1 MFTLKLVHFRSL
13 TVGAGSTIASDCA
26 GHRSNTSGRAARRK
40 LYRKTAQALA
50 TAAIALGGSQAWAQT
65 YPDRPVRIV
74 VPFPA
79 ASATDVLARTIG
91 QKLSENWHQPVVID
105 NRPGAGG
112 NLGTELAAKAP
123 ADGYTILMG
132 TVANAISATLY
143 KKLSY
148 NFVKDFDPVTLVAT
162 TPLVLV
168 ANTKFPGNSVKDVIS
183 FAKSKPGE
191 LNFSSGGTGTS
202 NHLAGEML
210 KSMTGIN
217 MVHVPYKGTPAA
229 YNDLLAG
236 QVSLMFD
243 NIVAVMPHI
252 KSGNLKPIAVTS
264 AKRVPSLPEVP
275 TVSESGVPGFD
286 AVSWI
291 GAMVPAG
298 TPKDITAKINADM
311 VKVLNMPDVK
321 EKLAA
326 SGAELKPSTPEQL
339 AEHIR
344 IEIDK
349 WGKAVKS
356 SGAQAE

>member
-1 MFTLKLVHFRSL
+1 MKLNL
-13 TVGAGSTIASDCA
+13 
-26 GHRSNTSGRAARRK
+26 
-40 LYRKTAQALA
+40 KTARLILA
-50 TAAIALGGSQAWAQT
+50 VGTVLVASQAWAQA
-65 YPDRPVRIV
+65 YPDRPVRVV

-91 QKLSENWHQPVVID
+91 QKLSEKWRQPVVID

-112 NLGTELAAKAP
+112 NLGTDLAAKAP

-148 NFVKDFDPVTLVAT
+148 NFIKDFDPVTMVAT

-168 ANTKFPGNSVKDVIS
+168 ANPKFPGSTVKDVIS
-183 FAKSKPGE
+183 YARAKPGE

-202 NHLAGEML
+202 NHLAGEMF

-229 YNDLLAG
+229 YSDLLAG

-252 KSGNLKPIAVTS
+252 KAGSLKPIAVTS
-264 AKRVPSLPEVP
+264 ANRVPSLPDVP
-275 TVSESGVPGFD
+275 TMAESGVPGFD

-298 TPKDITAKINADM
+298 TPKDIISKINTDM
-311 VKVLNMPDVK
+311 VAVLNMPDVK
-321 EKLAA
+321 ERLAA

-344 IEIDK
+344 KEIDK

>member
-1 MFTLKLVHFRSL
+1 MKLNL
-13 TVGAGSTIASDCA
+13 
-26 GHRSNTSGRAARRK
+26 
-40 LYRKTAQALA
+40 KTARLIFAVGTVL
-50 TAAIALGGSQAWAQT
+50 IASQAWAQA
-65 YPDRPVRIV
+65 YPDRPVRVV

-91 QKLSENWHQPVVID
+91 QKLSEKWRQPVVID

-112 NLGTELAAKAP
+112 NLGTDLAAKAP

-148 NFVKDFDPVTLVAT
+148 NFIKDFDPVTMVAT

-168 ANTKFPGNSVKDVIS
+168 ANPKFPGSTVKDVIS
-183 FAKSKPGE
+183 YARAKPGE

-202 NHLAGEML
+202 NHLAGEMF

-252 KSGNLKPIAVTS
+252 KAGSLKPIAVTS
-264 AKRVPSLPEVP
+264 ASRVPSLPDVP
-275 TVSESGVPGFD
+275 TMAESGVPGFD

-298 TPKDITAKINADM
+298 TPKDIISKINTDM
-311 VKVLNMPDVK
+311 VAVLNMPDVK
-321 EKLAA
+321 ERLAA

-344 IEIDK
+344 KEIDK

>member
-1 MFTLKLVHFRSL
+1 MMLNSKTARLVL
-13 TVGAGSTIASDCA
+13 AAAMATAGSM
-26 GHRSNTSGRAARRK
+26 
-40 LYRKTAQALA
+40 
-50 TAAIALGGSQAWAQT
+50 AWAQT
-65 YPDRPVRIV
+65 YPDRPVRVV

-91 QKLSENWHQPVVID
+91 QKLSEKWRQPVVID
-105 NRPGAGG
+105 NRPGAAG
-112 NLGTELAAKAP
+112 NLGTEIAAKAP

-143 KKLSY
+143 PKLSY
-148 NFVKDFDPVTLVAT
+148 NFVKDFEPVTLVAT

-168 ANTKFPGNSVKDVIS
+168 ANPKFPGSTVKDVIS
-183 FAKSKPGE
+183 YAKSKPGE

-210 KSMTGIN
+210 KSMTGVN

-252 KSGNLKPIAVTS
+252 KAGSVKPIAVTS
-264 AKRVPSLPEVP
+264 ANRVPSLPDVP
-275 TVSESGVPGFD
+275 TVSESGVPGFE

-291 GAMVPAG
+291 GAMVPVG
-298 TPKDITAKINADM
+298 TPKDIISKINTDVVA
-311 VKVLNMPDVK
+311 VLNMPDVK

-344 IEIDK
+344 KEIDK

>member
-1 MFTLKLVHFRSL
+1 MFISKLTHHRYLAVD
-13 TVGAGSTIASDCA
+13 ASA
-26 GHRSNTSGRAARRK
+26 KVAPGRASRQVNALGKGRGIK
-40 LYRKTAQALA
+40 VHLKTVRVVLA
-50 TAAIALGGSQAWAQT
+50 TVFAFAASQAWAQT

-91 QKLSENWHQPVVID
+91 QKLGERWHQPVVID

-132 TVANAISATLY
+132 TVANAISTTLY
-143 KKLSY
+143 KKLNY

-168 ANTKFPGNSVKDVIS
+168 ANPKFPGNSVKDVINY
-183 FAKSKPGE
+183 AKSKPGE

-229 YNDLLAG
+229 YSDLLAG

-252 KSGNLKPIAVTS
+252 KAGSLKPIAVTS

-291 GAMVPAG
+291 GALVPAG
-298 TPKDITAKINADM
+298 TPKDIIAKLNTDM
-311 VKVLNMPDVK
+311 VAVLNMPDVK
-321 EKLAA
+321 ERLAA

-344 IEIDK
+344 TEIDK

>member
-1 MFTLKLVHFRSL
+1 MKLNL
-13 TVGAGSTIASDCA
+13 
-26 GHRSNTSGRAARRK
+26 
-40 LYRKTAQALA
+40 KTARLIFAVGTVL
-50 TAAIALGGSQAWAQT
+50 IASQAWAQA
-65 YPDRPVRIV
+65 YPDRPVRVV

-91 QKLSENWHQPVVID
+91 QKLSEKWRQPVVID

-112 NLGTELAAKAP
+112 NLGTDLAAKAP

-148 NFVKDFDPVTLVAT
+148 NFIKDFDPVTMVAT

-168 ANTKFPGNSVKDVIS
+168 ANPKFPGSTVKDVIS
-183 FAKSKPGE
+183 YARAKPGE

-202 NHLAGEML
+202 NHLAGEMF

-229 YNDLLAG
+229 YSDLLAG

-252 KSGNLKPIAVTS
+252 KAGSLKPIAVTS
-264 AKRVPSLPEVP
+264 ASRVPSLPD
-275 TVSESGVPGFD
+275 VSTMAESGVPGFD

-298 TPKDITAKINADM
+298 TPKDIISKINTDM
-311 VKVLNMPDVK
+311 VAVLNMPDVK
-321 EKLAA
+321 ERLAA

-344 IEIDK
+344 KEIDK

>member
-1 MFTLKLVHFRSL
+1 MKLNL
-13 TVGAGSTIASDCA
+13 
-26 GHRSNTSGRAARRK
+26 
-40 LYRKTAQALA
+40 KTAHLAFA
-50 TAAIALGGSQAWAQT
+50 TALLFTASLGSAQN
-65 YPDRPVRIV
+65 YPDRPVRVV

-91 QKLSENWHQPVVID
+91 QKLSEKWRQPVVID

-112 NLGTELAAKAP
+112 NLGTEIAAKAP

-132 TVANAISATLY
+132 TVANAISTTLY
-143 KKLSY
+143 PRLSY
-148 NFVKDFDPVTLVAT
+148 NFVKDFEPVTLVAT

-168 ANTKFPGNSVKDVIS
+168 ANPRFPGNTVKDVIS
-183 FAKSKPGE
+183 YAKTKPGE

-252 KSGNLKPIAVTS
+252 KSGSLKPIAVTS
-264 AKRVPSLPEVP
+264 ANRVPSLPEVP

-291 GAMVPAG
+291 GALVPAG
-298 TPKDITAKINADM
+298 TPRDIISKINTDM
-311 VKVLNMPDVK
+311 VAVLNMPDVK

-326 SGAELKPSTPEQL
+326 SGAELRPSTPEQL

-344 IEIDK
+344 KEIDK
-349 WGKAVKS
+349 WGKAVRS

>member
-1 MFTLKLVHFRSL
+1 MVIANFTRHWGQP
-13 TVGAGSTIASDCA
+13 TGASAKVSPYHA
-26 GHRSNTSGRAARRK
+26 GHKVDSSGTE
-40 LYRKTAQALA
+40 LGVQVHSKTVRVLVA
-50 TAAIALGGSQAWAQT
+50 AAIALLAGQAWAQT

-91 QKLSENWHQPVVID
+91 QKLSEKWRQPVVID

-143 KKLSY
+143 KKLNY
-148 NFVKDFDPVTLVAT
+148 NFVKDFDPVTLVAI

-168 ANTKFPGNSVKDVIS
+168 ANPKFPGNSVKDVVS
-183 FAKSKPGE
+183 YAKSKPGE

-210 KSMTGIN
+210 KNMAGIN

-229 YNDLLAG
+229 YSDLLAG

-252 KSGNLKPIAVTS
+252 KAGTLKPIAVTS
-264 AKRVPSLPEVP
+264 ARRVPSLPEVP
-275 TVSESGVPGFD
+275 TVAESGIPGFD

-298 TPKDITAKINADM
+298 TPKDIIAKLNTDM
-311 VKVLNMPDVK
+311 GAVLTMPDVK
-321 EKLAA
+321 ERLAA
-326 SGAELKPSTPEQL
+326 SGAELKPSTPEQF

-344 IEIDK
+344 TEIDK
-349 WGKAVKS
+349 WSKAVKS

>member
-1 MFTLKLVHFRSL
+1 MKLTSRIARIVFTVA
-13 TVGAGSTIASDCA
+13 VASI
-26 GHRSNTSGRAARRK
+26 SN
-40 LYRKTAQALA
+40 QALA
-50 TAAIALGGSQAWAQT
+50 EN
-65 YPDRPVRIV
+65 YPERQVRIL
-74 VPFPA
+74 VPFPS
-79 ASATDVLARTIG
+79 ASATDVLARTVG
-91 QKLSENWHQPVVID
+91 QKLSEKWNQPVVVE

-112 NLGTELAAKAP
+112 NLGTEVAAKAP
-123 ADGYTILMG
+123 ADGYTILMA

-143 KKLSY
+143 KRLNY
-148 NFVKDFDPVTLVAT
+148 NLIKDFEPVTLVAT

-168 ANTKFPGNSVKDVIS
+168 ANPKFPGNSVQDVIS
-183 FAKSKPGE
+183 YAKAKPGE

-210 KSMTGIN
+210 KSMAGIN

-229 YNDLLAG
+229 YTDLLAG

-252 KSGNLKPIAVTS
+252 KSGSLKPIAVSTAS
-264 AKRVPSLPEVP
+264 RLPTLPNVP
-275 TVSESGVPGFD
+275 TMAESGVPGFE

-291 GAMVPAG
+291 GAVVPAG
-298 TPKDITAKINADM
+298 TPKEIIRKINTDM
-311 VKVLNMPDVK
+311 VAVLNMPDVK

-326 SGAELKPSTPEQL
+326 SGAELKPGTPEQL

-344 IEIDK
+344 KEIDK
-349 WGKAVKS
+349 WGKAVKA

>member
-1 MFTLKLVHFRSL
+1 MFTVTSIGRLF
-13 TVGAGSTIASDCA
+13 GSSNEMTDAACA
-26 GHRSNTSGRAARRK
+26 SGRVCRTGHNASVSFSRKPLRMVAAV
-40 LYRKTAQALA
+40 ALA
-50 TAAIALGGSQAWAQT
+50 FAATQAAAQT
-65 YPDRPVRIV
+65 YPERQVRLL

-91 QKLSENWHQPVVID
+91 QKLSEKWQQPVVID

-132 TVANAISATLY
+132 TVANAISTTLY
-143 KKLSY
+143 KKLNY
-148 NFVKDFDPVTLVAT
+148 NFVKDFEPVTLVAT

-168 ANTKFPGNSVKDVIS
+168 ANPKFPGTSVKDVIAY
-183 FAKSKPGE
+183 AKSKPGE

-202 NHLAGEML
+202 NHLAGEMI
-210 KSMTGIN
+210 KSATGIN

-229 YNDLLAG
+229 YTDLLSG
-236 QVSLMFD
+236 QVALMFD
-243 NIVAVMPHI
+243 NIVAVTPHI
-252 KSGNLKPIAVTS
+252 KSGSLKPIAVTS
-264 AKRVPSLPEVP
+264 AKRVPSLPDVP
-275 TVSESGVPGFD
+275 TVSEAGVPGFD

-291 GAMVPAG
+291 GALVPAG
-298 TPKDITAKINADM
+298 TPKEIIAKINTDM
-311 VKVLNMPDVK
+311 VAVLNMPDVK

-344 IEIDK
+344 VEIDK
-349 WGKAVKS
+349 WGKAVKA
-356 SGAQAE
+356 SGAQAD

>member
-1 MFTLKLVHFRSL
+1 MFRSRRPAFHLQAAAKTIACDRFPSVPRAGWAGL
-13 TVGAGSTIASDCA
+13 TTVRMLAVSLMVLGAG
-26 GHRSNTSGRAARRK
+26 AAR
-40 LYRKTAQALA
+40 AE
-50 TAAIALGGSQAWAQT
+50 G
-65 YPDRPVRIV
+65 YPDRPVRV
-74 VPFPA
+74 LVPFPA

-91 QKLSENWHQPVVID
+91 QKLSEKWRQPVVID

-112 NLGTELAAKAP
+112 NLGTELAAKSP

-132 TVANAISATLY
+132 TVANAISTTLY

-168 ANTKFPGNSVKDVIS
+168 ANPKFPGNSVKDVIN
-183 FAKSKPGE
+183 FAKAKPGE

-229 YNDLLAG
+229 YSDLLSG

-252 KSGNLKPIAVTS
+252 KAGSLKPIAVTS
-264 AKRVPSLPEVP
+264 AQRVPSLPEVP
-275 TVSESGVPGFD
+275 TVAESGVPGFN

-291 GAMVPAG
+291 GALVPAG
-298 TPKDITAKINADM
+298 TPQDIVAKLNTDLVA
-311 VKVLNMPDVK
+311 VLNMPDVK
-321 EKLAA
+321 ERLAA
-326 SGAELKPSTPEQL
+326 SGAELKPSTPAQL

-344 IEIDK
+344 TEIDK

>member
-1 MFTLKLVHFRSL
+1 MFRLTSTHRPRGASAAAIDKTCAIGHADSHGNNRSRSAMGKPL
-13 TVGAGSTIASDCA
+13 RVIA
-26 GHRSNTSGRAARRK
+26 AA
-40 LYRKTAQALA
+40 ALA
-50 TAAIALGGSQAWAQT
+50 FAASQAAAQG
-65 YPDRPVRIV
+65 YPERQVRLL

-91 QKLSENWHQPVVID
+91 QKLSEKWHQPVVID

-132 TVANAISATLY
+132 TVANAISTTLY

-168 ANTKFPGNSVKDVIS
+168 ANPKFPGSSVKDVIAY
-183 FAKSKPGE
+183 AKSKPGE
-191 LNFSSGGTGTS
+191 LNFGSGGTGTS

-229 YNDLLAG
+229 YTDLLSG
-236 QVSLMFD
+236 QVALMFD
-243 NIVAVMPHI
+243 NIVAVTPHI
-252 KSGNLKPIAVTS
+252 KAGSLKPIAVTS

-275 TVSESGVPGFD
+275 TVAESGLPDFD

-291 GAMVPAG
+291 GALVPAG
-298 TPKDITAKINADM
+298 TPKHIVAKINADM
-311 VKVLNMPDVK
+311 VAVLNMPDVK

-326 SGAELKPSTPEQL
+326 SGAELKPTTPEQL

-344 IEIDK
+344 TEIDK
-349 WGKAVKS
+349 WGKAVKA
-356 SGAQAE
+356 SGAQAD